1 MISMSL
7 AEKFTGLG
15 WQDNLPIML
24 VGLGHGGTHWVA
36 ATFYLVLPAMSSA
49 LGFSYTEI
57 GILVSVLHLS
67 SFAANF
73 LSGPITDITGRHIL
87 LQTCALLVG
96 AAALAGFAIAPGF
109 FVLAGLISVIGI
121 TNNLWHPPA
130 ISFLSTAFPTNRGYA
145 LSIHALGAN
154 LGDAVAP
161 LTAGVL
167 LTASGWRLTTVT
179 NVVPVIVIALL
190 IATVLSRIDRRKQA
204 AQTAGKRGMTAVDYL
219 IGMKQVIAN
228 TAVLQLCLM
237 SAFRSTTQAG
247 LLMFLPLYLANEL
260 AVSPVM
266 MGLTLAAMQVGGM
279 IASPVAGVWSDRV
292 GRRPVVLAGLT
303 VSTITVAALTLIGSD
318 MLFIAG
324 VAVLG
329 FALYAVR
336 PVVHSWMMDL
346 TPSGLGGSATSLM
359 FGAQAGLSTLMPVI
373 GGVIADNYGLIWV
386 FYTLAGSML
395 ITNLLVLTL
404 PRSEAAVTVRR

>member
-1 MISMSL
+1 MSL
-7 AEKFTGLG
+7 AKKFTGLG
-15 WQDNLPIML
+15 WHANLPIMI

-49 LGFSYTEI
+49 LGLSYTQV
-57 GILVSVLHLS
+57 GLLVSILHGS

-73 LSGPITDITGRHIL
+73 ISGPLTDITGRHIL
-87 LQTCALLVG
+87 LQTCALLAG

-109 FVLAGLISVIGI
+109 WALAGLIVVIGV
-121 TNNLWHPPA
+121 TNNLWYPPA
-130 ISFLSTAFPTNRGYA
+130 ISFLSTAFPANRGYA

-154 LGDAVAP
+154 LGDAIAP
-161 LTAGVL
+161 LTAGIL
-167 LTASGWRLTTVT
+167 LTASGWRLTTIL
-179 NVVPVIVIALL
+179 NIVPVVVIALL
-190 IATVLSRIDRRKQA
+190 IAVVLSRIDRREQA
-204 AQTAGKRGMTAVDYL
+204 TKLDTKRGMTAIDYL
-219 IGMKQVIAN
+219 NGMRLVIAN
-228 TAVLQLCLM
+228 AAVLKLCLM

-247 LLMFLPLYLANEL
+247 LLMFLPLYLANVM

-303 VSTITVAALTLIGSD
+303 VSTLTVAALTLIGSD
-318 MLFIAG
+318 VVFIAG

-346 TPSGLGGSATSLM
+346 SPPGLGGSATSLM
-359 FGAQAGLSTLMPVI
+359 FGAQAGLSTLMPVV
-373 GGVIADNYGLIWV
+373 GGLIADHYGLISV
-386 FYTLAGSML
+386 FYALAGSML

-404 PRSEAAVTVRR
+404 PRGEVAQPAPH

>member
-1 MISMSL
+1 MSL

-57 GILVSVLHLS
+57 GILVSILHLS

-228 TAVLQLCLM
+228 TAVLKLCLM

-404 PRSEAAVTVRR
+404 PRSETAVTVRR

>member
-1 MISMSL
+1 MSL

-24 VGLGHGGTHWVA
+24 VGLGHSGTHWVA

-57 GILVSVLHLS
+57 GILVSILHLS

-228 TAVLQLCLM
+228 TAVLKLCLM

-346 TPSGLGGSATSLM
+346 TPPGLGGSATSLM

-404 PRSEAAVTVRR
+404 PRSETAVTVRR

>member
-1 MISMSL
+1 MSL

-57 GILVSVLHLS
+57 GILVSILHLS

-228 TAVLQLCLM
+228 TAVLKLCLM

>member
-1 MISMSL
+1 MSL

-228 TAVLQLCLM
+228 TAVLKLCLM

>member
-1 MISMSL
+1 MSL
-7 AEKFTGLG
+7 AKKFTGLG
-15 WQDNLPIML
+15 WHANLPIMI

-49 LGFSYTEI
+49 LGLSYTQV
-57 GILVSVLHLS
+57 GLLVSILHGS

-73 LSGPITDITGRHIL
+73 ISGPLTDITGRHIL
-87 LQTCALLVG
+87 LQTCALLAG

-109 FVLAGLISVIGI
+109 WALAGLIVVIGV

-130 ISFLSTAFPTNRGYA
+130 ISFLSTAFPANRGYA

-154 LGDAVAP
+154 LGDAIAP
-161 LTAGVL
+161 LTAGIL
-167 LTASGWRLTTVT
+167 LTASGWRLTTIV
-179 NVVPVIVIALL
+179 NIVPVVVIALL
-190 IATVLSRIDRRKQA
+190 IAVVLSRIDRREQA
-204 AQTAGKRGMTAVDYL
+204 TKLDTKRGMTAIDYL
-219 IGMKQVIAN
+219 NGMRLVIAN
-228 TAVLQLCLM
+228 AAVLKLCLM

-247 LLMFLPLYLANEL
+247 LLMFLPLYLANVM

-279 IASPVAGVWSDRV
+279 IASTLS
-292 GRRPVVLAGLT
+292 
-303 VSTITVAALTLIGSD
+303 VAALSLIGSD
-318 MLFIAG
+318 VVFIAG

-346 TPSGLGGSATSLM
+346 TPPGLGGSATSLM
-359 FGAQAGLSTLMPVI
+359 FGAQAGLSTLMPVA
-373 GGVIADNYGLIWV
+373 GGLIADHYGLISV
-386 FYTLAGSML
+386 FYALAGSML

-404 PRSEAAVTVRR
+404 PRGEVAQPAPH